1 MIIKRMF
8 DVVFSLLGIVLLF
21 PILLPIAILIKSE
34 SNGPIFFRQSRVG
47 LEGKIFQIHKLR
59 TMYVNSENIGRITI
73 GNDRRITSFGKFL
86 RKYKIDEL
94 PQLIDVLSGSMSI
107 VGPRPEVKEY
117 VDIYPVNI
125 RKKILSVRPGL
136 TDLASIE
143 MINESIIMAKYSNPH
158 DAYINKIMPEKLKLC
173 VKYVDNRTF
182 FLDVKIILLTFKK
195 IIFTKYRNNS

>member
-8 DVVFSLLGIVLLF
+8 DVVFSILGMVLLF

-34 SNGPIFFRQSRVG
+34 SNGPVFFRQSRVG
-47 LEGKIFQIHKLR
+47 LRGKIFQIHKLR
-59 TMYVNSENIGRITI
+59 TMHVNSENQGRITI

-86 RKYKIDEL
+86 RRYKIDEL
-94 PQLIDVLSGSMSI
+94 PQLIDVLNGSMSI

-125 RKKILSVRPGL
+125 RKKILSVRPGI

-143 MINESIIMAKYSNPH
+143 MINESRIIAKYNNPH
-158 DAYINKIMPEKLKLC
+158 DAYINKIMPIKLNLC

-182 FLDVKIILLTFKK
+182 FLDVKIILLTFKN
-195 IIFTKYRNNS
+195 IILKK

>member
-8 DVVFSLLGIVLLF
+8 DVVFSILGMVLLF

-47 LEGKIFQIHKLR
+47 LRGKIFQIHKLR

-125 RKKILSVRPGL
+125 RKKILSVRPGI

-143 MINESIIMAKYSNPH
+143 MINESLIMAKYSNPH
-158 DAYINKIMPEKLKLC
+158 DAYIIKIMPIKLNLC
-173 VKYVDNRTF
+173 AKYVENRTI
-182 FLDVKIILLTFKK
+182 FLDVKIILLTFKN
-195 IIFTKYRNNS
+195 IILTK